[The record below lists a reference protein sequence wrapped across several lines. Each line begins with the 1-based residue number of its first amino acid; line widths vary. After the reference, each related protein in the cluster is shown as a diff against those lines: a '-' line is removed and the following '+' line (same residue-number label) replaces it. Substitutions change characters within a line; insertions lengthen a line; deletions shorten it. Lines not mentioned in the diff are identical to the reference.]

1 MTVLDGRTLMAVTIA
16 GVATP
21 TTLGAKECP
30 TMDWITMSLQARNL
44 AYNNVEHVG
53 TENAR
58 KKTEAWAA
66 ASQNNLKQTTVS
78 ALRTVRS

>member
-1 MTVLDGRTLMAVTIA
+1 LALS

-44 AYNNVEHVG
+44 GYNNVEFVG
-53 TENAR
+53 PENAR

-66 ASQNNLKQTTVS
+66 ASQNKPKADNSLSV
-78 ALRTVRS
+78 ADR